1 MKSTEN
7 SNIFNDIIKPSNNK
21 KNNTIDFKSLCS
33 MNDNNMST
41 IDKKIKTKYSSALN
55 YINTLSDKKIT
66 IPTSSSIKNHKI
78 EKLRSEMLSS
88 IINNI
93 HSSRYKTNANKKVS
107 NVNHN
112 RNNSINMSEKSK
124 DYFAKKMKNILT
136 TPQRKIDTNSE
147 KNRSTI
153 SNLCNSKTMNEKT
166 KQKIE
171 QIISIFNP
179 HIIMSD
185 PKEKN
190 SKKKKEREKI
200 NLKCLKIL
208 HQHLNLNN

>member
-1 MKSTEN
+1 
-7 SNIFNDIIKPSNNK
+7 
-21 KNNTIDFKSLCS
+21 

-107 NVNHN
+107 NGNHN
-112 RNNSINMSEKSK
+112 RNNSINMSEKTK
-124 DYFAKKMKNILT
+124 NYFTKNWHKFAKN
-136 TPQRKIDTNSE
+136 NSI
-147 KNRSTI
+147 I
-153 SNLCNSKTMNEKT
+153 SNLCNSEIMNEKA

-179 HIIMSD
+179 HI
-185 PKEKN
+185 KKN
-190 SKKKKEREKI
+190 YYEWSKRE
-200 NLKCLKIL
+200 
-208 HQHLNLNN
+208 

>member
-55 YINTLSDKKIT
+55 YVNTLTDKKIT

-107 NVNHN
+107 NGNHN
-112 RNNSINMSEKSK
+112 RNNSINMSKK
-124 DYFAKKMKNILT
+124 TKNYFTKKMKNILA
-136 TPQRKIDTNSE
+136 
-147 KNRSTI
+147 
-153 SNLCNSKTMNEKT
+153 L
-166 KQKIE
+166 
-171 QIISIFNP
+171 
-179 HIIMSD
+179 
-185 PKEKN
+185 PKEKLIQIR
-190 SKKKKEREKI
+190 KKQI
-200 NLKCLKIL
+200 NKFKSL
-208 HQHLNLNN
+208 